1 MMNYN
6 FVKNVFSSFMGLRLN
21 QSTEIPKIS
30 LLLISVFSSE
40 IMIKVRK

>member
-6 FVKNVFSSFMGLRLN
+6 YVKNVFFKINEFETESN
-21 QSTEIPKIS
+21 EIPNIS